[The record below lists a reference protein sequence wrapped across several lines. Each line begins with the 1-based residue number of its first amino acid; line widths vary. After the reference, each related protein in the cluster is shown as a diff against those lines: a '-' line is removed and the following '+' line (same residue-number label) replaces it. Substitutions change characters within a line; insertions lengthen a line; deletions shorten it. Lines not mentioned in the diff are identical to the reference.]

1 MQNKSIEKFFFDQF
15 SSSREYDV
23 FTHHGYKTILR
34 EYLQLIHT
42 PSHRKIQVIDLGCG
56 TGAFTRQFK
65 RIFNGLNDYCGLDLS
80 LQSLRMAT
88 KKSQGIWFC
97 AGDIENCC
105 FKDNVFD
112 VVLFSGVL
120 HHFIDM
126 EPCMREAY
134 RILRN
139 GGCVLSYDP
148 NIKNPLMWL
157 YRHPSSPFFSN
168 IGITENEHLLSPAEV
183 TSTME
188 KAGFTNVTTHC
199 KSGVTFKYVAT
210 ELGRFLLPLY
220 NIFETLLGLTPLESK
235 YGSFI
240 IGYGEKKQAD
250 G

>member
-1 MQNKSIEKFFFDQF
+1 MQNKSQEKVFFDQF

-23 FTHHGYKTILR
+23 FTQYGYKTILR
-34 EYLQLIHT
+34 EYLQSIHT
-42 PSHRKIQVIDLGCG
+42 PSHRKIRVIDLGCG
-56 TGAFTRQFK
+56 TGAFTRQFR
-65 RIFNGLNDYCGLDLS
+65 RIFNDSNDYSGLDLS
-80 LQSLRMAT
+80 IQSLRLANKM
-88 KKSQGIWFC
+88 SPGIRFC

-120 HHFIDM
+120 HHFKEM

-134 RILRN
+134 RILRE

-157 YRHPSSPFFSN
+157 YRHPSSPFFSKK
-168 IGITENEHLLSPAEV
+168 GITENEHLLSSEQVAA
-183 TSTME
+183 TME
-188 KAGFTNVTTHC
+188 KVGFINVNTRC

-210 ELGRFLLPLY
+210 RLGRFLLPVY
-220 NIFETLLGLTPLESK
+220 NVFETLLGHSPWESR

-240 IGYGEKKQAD
+240 IGYGEKRKSD